1 MDDASV
7 LDSLRE
13 VQIQD
18 AATISV
24 GSVYLTLLAL
34 YILQESFADRED
46 EWKLIAVKAKNWLV
60 SAGVPRPKTYLKMF
74 TLELVQ

>member
-18 AATISV
+18 ATISV
-24 GSVYLTLLAL
+24 DSVYLTLLAL